1 MAKTCGFPFEFSILV
16 YLLISPFSL
25 YYGGCKLEEAPLD
38 LISSIV
44 IDQLF
49 YKDGTF
55 FIYEEFLLQFNIH
68 VTLVDYAKFFFTL
81 HYNFYSCIFY
91 FLF

>member
-1 MAKTCGFPFEFSILV
+1 MAKTCRFPFEFSILV

-68 VTLVDYAKFFFTL
+68 VTLVDYAKFFFHTAL
-81 HYNFYSCIFY
+81 
-91 FLF
+91 